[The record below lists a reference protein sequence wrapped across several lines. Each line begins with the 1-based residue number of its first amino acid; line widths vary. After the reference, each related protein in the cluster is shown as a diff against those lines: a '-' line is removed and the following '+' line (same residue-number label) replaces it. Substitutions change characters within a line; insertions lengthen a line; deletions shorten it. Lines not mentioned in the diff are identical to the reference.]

1 MSDYQDTFN
10 AAKARFRNKGVAGQ
24 EANDETYFRETSAT
38 QHELKDASK
47 NVHVDSSGFVVIGG
61 RNIKTKMPT
70 EHSMYGIID
79 AGLNKNEPKSN
90 KET

>member
-1 MSDYQDTFN
+1 
-10 AAKARFRNKGVAGQ
+10 
-24 EANDETYFRETSAT
+24 
-38 QHELKDASK
+38 LKDASK